1 MDYLQNVPVL
11 KSFHPESPLRT
22 VQSGGG
28 DPDRRPTAAQS
39 INIEGSHTAGEALE
53 LHGFHPPSSP
63 VCWPFCL
70 LFLFGFFLCWPL
82 NITLDG

>member
-53 LHGFHPPSSP
+53 LHGFHPPP
-63 VCWPFCL
+63 LPRQCVGHFVCYFCL
-70 LFLFGFFLCWPL
+70 AFSCA
-82 NITLDG
+82 DR